1 MQVNPIR
8 FNLRCATGNNFRPSY
23 VIGLYKRPTWSC
35 SPLRLPL
42 FADDLSRIQNRQIG
56 CRCHDTTRES
66 GSPRKWEKL
75 WQMRCSSSQRSARS
89 SESINTN
96 ERQTEYKLHGHT
108 LEVVNNWK
116 YLGVNIS
123 NDLYW
128 HTSTHVDATEVKAS
142 KTLGLLSIQWALHKL
157 PIQSSWDQH

>member
-1 MQVNPIR
+1 MLLAYIND
-8 FNLRCATGNNFRPSY
+8 
-23 VIGLYKRPTWSC
+23 
-35 SPLRLPL
+35 LPEAVVHSDSSL

-75 WQMRCSSSQRSARS
+75 WQMRCSSSQRRTRS

-96 ERQTEYKLHGHT
+96 TLSDERQTEYKLHGHT
-108 LEVVNNWK
+108 LEVVNNGK

-142 KTLGLLSIQWALHKL
+142 KTLGLLSIQ
-157 PIQSSWDQH
+157 